1 MFNGFTDETFEFFMA
16 IRFNNNRDFFQA
28 NRDWYQR
35 AVREPCL
42 RLAEALIPVME
53 DIDPELETRP
63 WRAVSHINRDIR
75 FSRDKSPYRDYMWL
89 GYRRPGAEKSGVIG
103 LYFDLSAVHGASYGL
118 GFYGANA
125 PMMRG
130 FRRQLLLDPAPMAR
144 IWSGLRGDYLLH
156 PSVSKRLKVPE
167 GLPEPVREWYPL
179 RSFYVARPLPDFAL
193 LKSPALEAELARG
206 FARLKPLYQYFQAI
220 VPAED
225 EPEPTAGA

>member
-42 RLAEALIPVME
+42 RLAEALAPVME
-53 DIDPELETRP
+53 EIDPDLETRP

-89 GYRRPGAEKSGVIG
+89 SYRRPGMEKSGTLG
-103 LYFDLSAVHGASYGL
+103 LYFDISAAQGASFGM

-125 PMMRG
+125 PMMNG
-130 FRRQLLLDPAPMAR
+130 FRRQLLQDPGPMEA
-144 IWSGLRGDYLLH
+144 IWSALREDFRLH
-156 PSVSKRLKVPE
+156 RDVIKRMKVPE
-167 GLPEPVREWYPL
+167 ALPECLSDWYPL
-179 RSFYVARPLPDFAL
+179 RSFYLTQALPDFAL
-193 LKSPALEAELARG
+193 LKTPELADVLKEG
-206 FARLKPLYQYFQAI
+206 YLRLKPLYRYFQAI
-220 VPAED
+220 A
-225 EPEPTAGA
+225 PEEKPV